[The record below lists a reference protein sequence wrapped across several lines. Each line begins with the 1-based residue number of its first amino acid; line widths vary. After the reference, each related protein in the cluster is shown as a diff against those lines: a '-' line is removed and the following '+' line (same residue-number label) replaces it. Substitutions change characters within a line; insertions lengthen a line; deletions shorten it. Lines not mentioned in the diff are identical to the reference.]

1 MGLLM
6 AKRALKGTFAALG
19 MTGTRVTVNGST
31 VDEAVTSR
39 TSASPPHS
47 THACHQASAARPRH
61 TMQTLRDKQ
70 LEHLTALLH
79 LNSPTSSTRT
89 STNPNSSQ
97 LPTWKTLVL
106 DKQGTDIL
114 STSLTVPALR
124 EAGITLHQCAP
135 PPDATPTPPSRG
147 PTHGERTRASR
158 PRFELSGHTLIT
170 RRARNHAGSSTLTD
184 PPSRTSPPSTSCRL
198 RAVTSSASPPTFAR
212 ASMRAPTSTLPA
224 R

>member
-1 MGLLM
+1 
-6 AKRALKGTFAALG
+6 
-19 MTGTRVTVNGST
+19 
-31 VDEAVTSR
+31 
-39 TSASPPHS
+39 
-47 THACHQASAARPRH
+47 
-61 TMQTLRDKQ
+61 MQTLRDKQ

-147 PTHGERTRASR
+147 PIHRVPTRVEAPGVRAFGPHADHSTCSQLCRQLHSDRPALPDVPAIYFVSPTSSNVQRIAADLRKGLYASTYVNFTSALSRSLLEEFAETVAKDGTVEGVEQVRARCSQATRACPGR
-158 PRFELSGHTLIT
+158 YG
-170 RRARNHAGSSTLTD
+170 
-184 PPSRTSPPSTSCRL
+184 
-198 RAVTSSASPPTFAR
+198 
-212 ASMRAPTSTLPA
+212 
-224 R
+224 